1 MKFATP
7 LWLWALVLL
16 VPAIIARMWW
26 SLEGRTAIGKLVA
39 PGLREQLIRG
49 GSLLGGH
56 LRFGLVCLAF
66 ASLVVALARPQWGEI
81 TREVYGEG
89 RNVMVA
95 IDTSRSMLAE
105 DLKPDRLTRAKL
117 AAQDLIDALPEDL
130 IGLMA
135 FSGSAFVQV
144 PITADR
150 SALSEAL
157 DQLSIYAIS
166 RGGTNLSSAI
176 KLAAD
181 SFEETGA
188 KQHALI
194 LFTDGENLEGEALED
209 ARKAADKGTII
220 ITVGIGSETG
230 TIIPDPE
237 SREAGGGFVRDQ
249 QGEIVRTK
257 LDAAALEKV
266 ARAGNGIFLQLNAGT
281 MNSDIISK
289 ALTTLDTSTT
299 EGASETVPIE
309 RFVWP
314 LAAGMVALVVALL
327 LRLFNVRRFGPAA
340 GSLGIAMLCAL
351 SPRAE
356 AKTSPLSE
364 ASAAYDDADYESA
377 MNHFEEALLDAPK
390 SKKRQIQFNMGATA
404 YRHEDHASA
413 INAFGEALLSDDP
426 QLQED
431 AHYNMGNTL
440 FRSGEKLLPEP
451 PPEAADAAK
460 DQASPKPPE
469 PPIVSLETYDRILQ
483 DWRDAEGHYESSLKL
498 NSSNEDAQ
506 HNLEFVRKRIEEL
519 EKWED
524 KEKEQQ
530 EQEPQEG
537 GEPEPQEGSE
547 DSPSEDSQQGNES
560 QPGEPSEDSGEEPQP
575 GEGADPEEM
584 TGTGG
589 GDQRDGESMSP
600 GDELAME
607 EPVNPDT
614 GYTKEQARR
623 QLEALNNEQADIQ
636 PIRRRTRARY
646 FKDW

>member
-1 MKFATP
+1 MIFATP
-7 LWLWALVLL
+7 HWLWALALL
-16 VPAIIARMWW
+16 VPAIIARTWW
-26 SLEGRTAIGKLVA
+26 SLEGRATIGKLVA

-56 LRFGLVCLAF
+56 LRFGLLCLAF
-66 ASLVVALARPQWGEI
+66 AALVVALARPQWGEI

-105 DLKPDRLTRAKL
+105 DLKPNRLTRAKL

-150 SALSEAL
+150 SALGEAL

-220 ITVGIGSETG
+220 ITVGIGSDTG
-230 TIIPDPE
+230 SIIPDPE
-237 SREAGGGFVRDQ
+237 SRQAGGGFVRDQ

-281 MNSDIISK
+281 MNSDIIRK

-314 LAAGMVALVVALL
+314 LAVGMIALVVALL
-327 LRLFNVRRFGPAA
+327 LRLFSSRPFAPAV
-340 GSLGIAMLCAL
+340 GSLGIAMLYAL
-351 SPRAE
+351 SPSAE
-356 AKTSPLSE
+356 AKASALSE

-377 MNHFEEALLDAPK
+377 MSHFQEALLDAPN
-390 SKKRQIQFNMGATA
+390 SRTRQIQFNMGATA
-404 YRHEDHASA
+404 YRHGDHASA
-413 INAFGEALLSDDP
+413 IDAFGEALLSEDP
-426 QLQED
+426 KLQED

-451 PPEAADAAK
+451 PAQAADDAE
-460 DQASPKPPE
+460 PPE
-469 PPIVSLETYDRILQ
+469 PPTVSIETYDRILQ
-483 DWRDAEGHYESSLKL
+483 DWRDAEGHYESTLEL

-506 HNLEFVRKRIEEL
+506 HNLEIVRKRIEEL
-519 EKWED
+519 EKWE
-524 KEKEQQ
+524 EKEE
-530 EQEPQEG
+530 EQEEQQPQEG

-547 DSPSEDSQQGNES
+547 DSQPEDSQQADES
-560 QPGEPSEDSGEEPQP
+560 QSGEPSEDGS
-575 GEGADPEEM
+575 EGAQPQESAEAGD
-584 TGTGG
+584 
-589 GDQRDGESMSP
+589 GDQRESEAMGA

-636 PIRRRTRARY
+636 PLRRRTRARY